1 MTVVTSATLG
11 QLDARVSLPRYDRRQ
26 VSTGI
31 VHIGVG
37 NFHRSHQAMY
47 LDTLMNDGA
56 ALDWGICGIGLQPS
70 NRRIRDVLAA
80 QDGLYTLVLRHGDGT
95 WDARVIGSITGFLFA
110 PDDPEAAIEK
120 IAAPAT
126 RIVSLTITEGGYNLD
141 DVTGEFRASDESVLA
156 DLRPGAVPRTVFGIV
171 TEALARRRDRG
182 IPAFTI
188 LSCDNIPGNGQ
199 VSQRAFTA
207 FARLRDPGLAG
218 WITRHVRFPNSMVD
232 RITPVTTDADRA
244 ELSRRFGL
252 DDQWPVLCEPFT
264 QWVLED
270 DFTGGRPPLEDAGVQ
285 IVPDVEP
292 YELMKLRLLNASHQ
306 ALCYA
311 GHLAGYRL
319 VHEVTADP
327 LFAGFLLDYMTQE
340 AIPTLRPVPGVD
352 LGQYAHQ
359 LIGRFSNPEV
369 GDTLARIATDG
380 SDRIP
385 KFLLPVIRQ
394 QLAAGRPFTR
404 SAAVVASWARYAEG
418 TDENGAPHEINDD
431 LAPQLQAAAGRQRG
445 HPAAFLEGNRAIF
458 GDLATDPR
466 FTAVYSP
473 ILTALLDH
481 GVRATFTDLDHYA
494 TPSVAGRGRPAR
506 RGSRPDQHATR
517 CRLPRPDRRRDRGQ
531 ARSRPG
537 RSPGPHPRDGG
548 VRIRSARGPR
558 APPLCPAAV
567 PAGP

>member
-11 QLDARVSLPRYDRRQ
+11 QLDARVTLPRYDRRQ

-47 LDTLMNDGA
+47 LDTLMNEGA

-171 TEALARRRDRG
+171 TEALARRRERG

-188 LSCDNIPGNGQ
+188 LSCDNIPGNGH

-306 ALCYA
+306 ALCYP
-311 GHLAGYRL
+311 GHLVGYRL

-359 LIGRFSNPEV
+359 LIERFSNPEV
-369 GDTLARIATDG
+369 GDTLARLATDA

-431 LAPQLQAAAGRQRG
+431 LAPQLRAAAGRQRA

-494 TPSVAGRGRPAR
+494 TPSVAGRG
-506 RGSRPDQHATR
+506 
-517 CRLPRPDRRRDRGQ
+517 
-531 ARSRPG
+531 
-537 RSPGPHPRDGG
+537 
-548 VRIRSARGPR
+548 
-558 APPLCPAAV
+558 
-567 PAGP
+567 PAGLERKSP